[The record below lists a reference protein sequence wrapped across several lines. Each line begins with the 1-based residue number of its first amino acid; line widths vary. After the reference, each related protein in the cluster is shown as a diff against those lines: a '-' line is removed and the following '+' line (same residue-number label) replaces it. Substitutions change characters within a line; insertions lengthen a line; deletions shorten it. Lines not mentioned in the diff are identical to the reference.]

1 MPAAGSERREVVF
14 PGNGLPGKRF
24 SGKQREKERES
35 ARGRLWREE
44 RVKMVKSGAS

>member
-1 MPAAGSERREVVF
+1 MPAAGSERREVV
-14 PGNGLPGKRF
+14 F

-44 RVKMVKSGAS
+44 RVKMVESGAS